1 MDIASLDT
9 SSAKLATRWA
19 FLPPSL
25 TDEFINH
32 HTRLSYA
39 KDALIFTQGAPADV
53 LFYVLNGVVKIYCP
67 VGDGERVLLRLAG
80 PGDLLGNIDFLD
92 SGEHRKQLFEAQTFT
107 RCSLAL
113 LTREYLR
120 RSVEMLDSRSL
131 VQLLESLNSAWSSVA
146 HWYATFLGLSLRN
159 RLEAVFRDLATRF
172 GVKDKRGI
180 LVLPELSQFDFAE
193 MIQSSR
199 PMVSRLIT
207 DMIEAKALERRGR
220 QYVVTERLLAGEI
233 GCGAEAPLDA
243 VLRNEIS
250 RPSDFAIAKGS
261 ATATALRRNLPT
273 NGEPGAVIT
282 RAARSPYGAA
292 QNSDRFPV

>member
-1 MDIASLDT
+1 MEITAVDASADK
-9 SSAKLATRWA
+9 SRRKWS

-25 TDEFINH
+25 TDELVNH

-67 VGDGERVLLRLAG
+67 IGDGERVLLRLAG
-80 PGDLLGNIDFLD
+80 PGDLLGNVDFLD
-92 SGEHRKQLFEAQTFT
+92 SGEHRTQLFEAQAFT

-120 RSVEMLDSRSL
+120 KSAEMLDRKGL
-131 VQLLESLNSAWSSVA
+131 VQLFESLNSAWSSVA
-146 HWYATFLGLSLRN
+146 HWYAVFLGLSFRD

-172 GVKDKRGI
+172 GVKERRGI
-180 LVLPELSQFDFAE
+180 LVLPELSQIDFAE

-207 DMIEAKALERRGR
+207 EMIESKVLERRGR

-233 GCGAEAPLDA
+233 ACRGEVPFDA
-243 VLRNEIS
+243 CRDDASRSSDYGMIAGNASAIS
-250 RPSDFAIAKGS
+250 VGS
-261 ATATALRRNLPT
+261 
-273 NGEPGAVIT
+273 GAVAML
-282 RAARSPYGAA
+282 AAGRGSGGKHVLAA
-292 QNSDRFPV
+292 PRNR

>member
-1 MDIASLDT
+1 MDIAALTT
-9 SSAKLATRWA
+9 SSAKSPSKWA

-92 SGEHRKQLFEAQTFT
+92 SGEHRKQLFEAQTLT

-113 LTREYLR
+113 LTREHLR
-120 RSVEMLDSRSL
+120 RSVEMLDSKHL
-131 VQLLESLNSAWSSVA
+131 VRLLESLNSAWSSVA
-146 HWYATFLGLSLRN
+146 HWYAMFLGLSLRE

-180 LVLPELSQFDFAE
+180 LVLPELSQIDFAE

-220 QYVVTERLLAGEI
+220 QYVVTERLLVGEI
-233 GCGAEAPLDA
+233 DCGAEAPFDPA
-243 VLRNEIS
+243 FRNDGS
-250 RPSDFAIAKGS
+250 RSSDFTTVNGR
-261 ATATALRRNLPT
+261 ATAINA
-273 NGEPGAVIT
+273 GSSAVGI
-282 RAARSPYGAA
+282 
-292 QNSDRFPV
+292 